1 MPIGAGICGDRRTQQ
16 GAHDD
21 IAAAR
26 LQHRGGAPG
35 IVLLRQHGAALGHA
49 AASQI
54 GEAINDQARGFA
66 ARVGVDDLD
75 AFHGCFSHAVDGSC
89 REIYKKTLKTTG
101 QVTLPCCFNSAAQEN
116 RPHQ

>member
-1 MPIGAGICGDRRTQQ
+1 
-16 GAHDD
+16 
-21 IAAAR
+21 
-26 LQHRGGAPG
+26 
-35 IVLLRQHGAALGHA
+35 
-49 AASQI
+49 
-54 GEAINDQARGFA
+54 
-66 ARVGVDDLD
+66 VGVDDLD